1 MGIPSLRLRGDYLA
15 IVTLGFAEIIRI
27 IILNIDRVG
36 GATGFR
42 GAVPPWEGR
51 PIIPLYA
58 NFIWIGGFAVITI
71 VVVYNIVHSDIGRAL
86 ISIREDELAAEAM
99 GINTT
104 RYKVLAF
111 VISSAFAGHC
121 RRAVRTLPPVSAHE
135 RFPVHPLDRDHH
147 HDRARRNGIDH
158 RRGARRD
165 CDHDSARVAAPA
177 ARRSHHYRLVIY
189 SALLVVIM
197 LTRPQGVMG
206 AREFGIPWL
215 KRAQQRRPEGD
226 KPAGEKGVPI
236 AQQTSSPAMD
246 RATRS
251 ENTGKRTWRKRSTK
265 TNGEHPLRTSKCTIR
280 FGGLV
285 AVNELDM
292 NVREGEIYGLIGP
305 NGAGKTTIFNL
316 LTGVY
321 EPTPASFTSRARR
334 IDGLKPYEISR
345 RGVSRTFQNIRLFPS
360 MSVLEN
366 VMTACHRHAKQN
378 LLDAV
383 LRLPRF
389 ERDER
394 EHREFAM
401 ELLEIFDLARFKDEG
416 GTSLPYGSQRRLE
429 IVRALATRPK
439 LLLLDEPAA
448 GMNPSE
454 QEDLMKLI
462 KQIRDRF
469 GLTILLVE
477 HNMKVVMGVCER
489 IQVVDYGK
497 SIASAFPRRSR
508 TIRK

>member
-1 MGIPSLRLRGDYLA
+1 MAEAKTNRGD
-15 IVTLGFAEIIRI
+15 
-27 IILNIDRVG
+27 
-36 GATGFR
+36 
-42 GAVPPWEGR
+42 
-51 PIIPLYA
+51 
-58 NFIWIGGFAVITI
+58 
-71 VVVYNIVHSDIGRAL
+71 
-86 ISIREDELAAEAM
+86 
-99 GINTT
+99 
-104 RYKVLAF
+104 
-111 VISSAFAGHC
+111 
-121 RRAVRTLPPVSAHE
+121 
-135 RFPVHPLDRDHH
+135 
-147 HDRARRNGIDH
+147 
-158 RRGARRD
+158 
-165 CDHDSARVAAPA
+165 
-177 ARRSHHYRLVIY
+177 
-189 SALLVVIM
+189 
-197 LTRPQGVMG
+197 
-206 AREFGIPWL
+206 
-215 KRAQQRRPEGD
+215 
-226 KPAGEKGVPI
+226 
-236 AQQTSSPAMD
+236 
-246 RATRS
+246 
-251 ENTGKRTWRKRSTK
+251 
-265 TNGEHPLRTSKCTIR
+265 HPLRTNKCTIR

-292 NVREGEIYGLIGP
+292 HVREGEIYGLIGP

-321 EPTPASFTSRARR
+321 EPTSGELYFNGER

-360 MSVLEN
+360 MSVIEN

-389 ERDER
+389 VRDER

-401 ELLEIFDLARFKDEG
+401 ELLEIFGLARFKDEG

-454 QEDLMKLI
+454 QEDLMNLI

-497 SIASAFPRRSR
+497 SIALGLPEQIKNDPKVIEAYLGD
-508 TIRK
+508 

>member
-1 MGIPSLRLRGDYLA
+1 M
-15 IVTLGFAEIIRI
+15 
-27 IILNIDRVG
+27 
-36 GATGFR
+36 
-42 GAVPPWEGR
+42 
-51 PIIPLYA
+51 
-58 NFIWIGGFAVITI
+58 
-71 VVVYNIVHSDIGRAL
+71 
-86 ISIREDELAAEAM
+86 AEA
-99 GINTT
+99 
-104 RYKVLAF
+104 
-111 VISSAFAGHC
+111 
-121 RRAVRTLPPVSAHE
+121 
-135 RFPVHPLDRDHH
+135 
-147 HDRARRNGIDH
+147 
-158 RRGARRD
+158 
-165 CDHDSARVAAPA
+165 
-177 ARRSHHYRLVIY
+177 
-189 SALLVVIM
+189 
-197 LTRPQGVMG
+197 
-206 AREFGIPWL
+206 
-215 KRAQQRRPEGD
+215 
-226 KPAGEKGVPI
+226 
-236 AQQTSSPAMD
+236 
-246 RATRS
+246 
-251 ENTGKRTWRKRSTK
+251 K
-265 TNGEHPLRTSKCTIR
+265 TNGGDHPLRTNKCTIR

-292 NVREGEIYGLIGP
+292 HVREGEIYGLIGP

-321 EPTPASFTSRARR
+321 APTSGELYFKGER

-401 ELLEIFDLARFKDEG
+401 ELLEIFDLARVADEG

-454 QEDLMKLI
+454 IDQLMDF
-462 KQIRDRF
+462 IRWIRREF
-469 GLTILLVE
+469 QLTILLIE
-477 HNMKVVMGVCER
+477 HQMKLVMGICER
-489 IQVVDYGK
+489 IKVLDFGRTLAEGPPEVV
-497 SIASAFPRRSR
+497 RSDPSVLEAYLGEKVAR
-508 TIRK
+508 